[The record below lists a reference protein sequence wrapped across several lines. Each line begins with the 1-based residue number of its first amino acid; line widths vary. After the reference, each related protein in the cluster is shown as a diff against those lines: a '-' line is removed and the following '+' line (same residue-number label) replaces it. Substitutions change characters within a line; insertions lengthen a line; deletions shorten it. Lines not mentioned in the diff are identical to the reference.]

1 MVSIHS
7 HALKPEDVAALD
19 KLTTRAPGASRWRAV
34 RCCFDSGIE
43 DVVAVLT
50 EQSASAVRDFFQQVW
65 PTLRRGCAQDLN
77 ADDLS
82 DDAILW
88 MVSQKVNACVLV
100 LDEDRRVLRANA
112 AGREILEEGSVLCQK
127 GEVLHCVGEREDKAL
142 RAAIAE
148 TLTGQVKTGSEY
160 ILILRGAE
168 SDVHVPMSLS
178 PYRHDEQGARL
189 FLAMLPMPPDQK
201 RIEALAVKMGLTPS
215 EARVAALIRAGHSNR
230 QAAEIAGLKVETFN
244 TYAKRALSKMNASCR
259 SEMAQMLTWQAS
271 MERSL

>member
-1 MVSIHS
+1 M
-7 HALKPEDVAALD
+7 KGPN
-19 KLTTRAPGASRWRAV
+19 APRWRAV
-34 RCCFDSGIE
+34 RCRFETGIE

-50 EQSASAVRDFFQQVW
+50 EQSDGAVRDFFEQIW
-65 PTLRRGCAQDLN
+65 PTLRRGCAQDLCE
-77 ADDLS
+77 DDLS

-100 LDEDRRVLRANA
+100 LDEHRRVLRANA

-127 GEVLHCVGEREDKAL
+127 GDVLHCAGEREDRAL
-142 RAAIAE
+142 RAAIE
-148 TLTGQVKTGSEY
+148 ESLSGQIKEGAEY

-168 SDVHVPMSLS
+168 NDAHVPMSLS
-178 PYRHDEQGARL
+178 PYRHDDQGPRL

-201 RIEALAVKMGLTPS
+201 RIEALAIKMGLTRS

-271 MERSL
+271 MERSI